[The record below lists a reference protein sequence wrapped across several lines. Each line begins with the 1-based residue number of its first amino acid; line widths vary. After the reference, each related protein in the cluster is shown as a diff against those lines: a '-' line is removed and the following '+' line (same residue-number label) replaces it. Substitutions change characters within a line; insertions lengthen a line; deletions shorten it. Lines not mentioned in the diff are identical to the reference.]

1 MEEYNSLQAKMKD
14 GESVSQIG
22 RQKYE
27 IEKKQKIIQLRKSSQ
42 MAIIP
47 HLPIWNLLLTRI
59 FNISENE

>member
-47 HLPIWNLLLTRI
+47 HLPI
-59 FNISENE
+59 